1 MPHPPVVAILGP
13 TAVGKTTISLILAEG
28 LGGEIVSADSRLI
41 YRGMDI
47 GTAKPTPEQRAR
59 IPHHLIDVTEVDN
72 PWSLAVFR
80 AAALEAI
87 AAIHARGRL
96 PFLVGGTGQYVTAI
110 LEGWSPPALPADPSL
125 RRELEAYAESHGS
138 EMLHRQLAEID
149 PDSAARIDRRNVRR
163 VVRALEV
170 ARLTGKPASRLR
182 AKAAPPFRV
191 LRVGLALPRPELYAR
206 VDARIDAILQAGLVE
221 EVRWLLER
229 GLAPDLPAMSGIGYR
244 QMADHLQGKIGLEE
258 ALQQMRRATRVL
270 IRRQSNWFKA
280 DDPSIHWFEAG
291 PGVEA
296 RIEVLIRDW
305 LEQGTPPHE
314 TVNP

>member
-1 MPHPPVVAILGP
+1 MPYPPVVAVLGP
-13 TAVGKTTISLILAEG
+13 TAVGKTTVSLILAER

-96 PFLVGGTGQYVTAI
+96 PLLVGGTGQYVTAI

-125 RRELEAYAESHGS
+125 RSELEAYAETHGS
-138 EMLHRQLAEID
+138 EALHRRLAEID

-170 ARLTGKPASRLR
+170 ARLTGQPASRLR

-191 LRVGLALPRPELYAR
+191 LRVGLTLPRAELYAR
-206 VDARIDAILQAGLVE
+206 VDARIDAMLQSGLVG
-221 EVRWLLER
+221 EVRALLEG
-229 GLAPDLPAMSGIGYR
+229 GLTPDLPAMSGIGYR
-244 QMADHLQGKIGLEE
+244 QIVDHLQGTIGLDE
-258 ALQQMRRATRVL
+258 AVQKMRRATRVL

-280 DDPSIHWFEAG
+280 DDPSIHWFEAR

-305 LEQGTPPHE
+305 LEQKTAPRDS
-314 TVNP
+314 VNP

>member
-1 MPHPPVVAILGP
+1 MPYPPVVAILGP
-13 TAVGKTTISLILAEG
+13 TAVGKTTLSLILAER
-28 LGGEIVSADSRLI
+28 LGGEIISADSRLI

-96 PFLVGGTGQYVTAI
+96 PLLVGGTGQYITAI
-110 LEGWSPPALPADPSL
+110 LEGWSPPALPADASL
-125 RRELEAYAESHGS
+125 RSELEAYAETHGS
-138 EMLHRQLAEID
+138 EALHRRLAEID

-170 ARLTGKPASRLR
+170 ARLTGQPASRLR
-182 AKAAPPFRV
+182 TKAAPPFRV
-191 LRVGLALPRPELYAR
+191 LRVGLTLPRAELYAR
-206 VDARIDAILQAGLVE
+206 VDARIDAMLQAGLVE
-221 EVRWLLER
+221 EVRALLEQ
-229 GLAPDLPAMSGIGYR
+229 GLPPDLPAMSGIGYR
-244 QMADHLQGKIGLEE
+244 QIVDHLQGTIGLDE
-258 ALQQMRRATRVL
+258 AVQKMRRATRVL

-280 DDPSIHWFEAG
+280 DDPSIHWFEAR

-305 LEQGTPPHE
+305 LEEGSSP
-314 TVNP
+314 

>member
-1 MPHPPVVAILGP
+1 MPYPPVVAILGP
-13 TAVGKTTISLILAEG
+13 TAVGKTTLSLILAER
-28 LGGEIVSADSRLI
+28 LGGEIISADSRLI

-96 PFLVGGTGQYVTAI
+96 PLLVGGTGQYITAI

-125 RRELEAYAESHGS
+125 RSELEAYAVTHGS
-138 EMLHRQLAEID
+138 EALHRRLAEID

-170 ARLTGKPASRLR
+170 ARLTGQPASRLR

-191 LRVGLALPRPELYAR
+191 LRVGLTSPRAELYAR
-206 VDARIDAILQAGLVE
+206 VDARIDAMLQAGLVE
-221 EVRWLLER
+221 EVRALLER

-244 QMADHLQGKIGLEE
+244 QIVDHLQGTIGLDE
-258 ALQQMRRATRVL
+258 AVQKMRRATRVL

-280 DDPSIHWFEAG
+280 DDPSIHWFEAR

-305 LEQGTPPHE
+305 LEQKTAPRDS
-314 TVNP
+314 VNP